1 MNTKQKVFTDKVY
14 KLTKN
19 SAPLSFML
27 PTRHTTQFPLL
38 HFDEDHGS
46 NRALRYARNQK
57 SPFEDEQDG
66 NAVLEPIIFEDGFLS
81 VLKNNPVL
89 QEFLH
94 YHPLNGVGFEEIN
107 EERDANAE
115 VERLNAE
122 VDALI
127 AARGMKVEEIEMVS
141 RVLFNRDVTQVS
153 TSELRRDILI
163 YAKSYP
169 EDFLDVINDPALK
182 LQANVALLF
191 EKGLL
196 SFRKNQ
202 KEVWFSTNANKTKML
217 NVPYGEDPMTIVSS
231 FLQSDDGIENY
242 KLLEKLL

>member
-14 KLTKN
+14 KLTKEA
-19 SAPLSFML
+19 SPLSFML

-38 HFDEDHGS
+38 HFDEEQGS

-57 SPFEDEQDG
+57 SP
-66 NAVLEPIIFEDGFLS
+66 L
-81 VLKNNPVL
+81 L

-94 YHPLNGVGFEEIN
+94 FHPLNGVGFEEIN

-127 AARGMKVEEIEMVS
+127 AARGMKVDQIEMVS
-141 RVLFNRDVTQVS
+141 RVLFNRDVTKVS
-153 TSELRRDILI
+153 TSELRRDILV
-163 YAKSYP
+163 YAKNYP
-169 EDFLDVINDPALK
+169 ADFLDVINDPALK
-182 LQANVALLF
+182 LQANVSLFF

-196 SFRKNQ
+196 AFRKNN
-202 KEVWFSTNANKTKML
+202 KEVWFNTTSNKTKML
-217 NVPYGEDPMTIVSS
+217 NIPYGEEPMMIVSS

-242 KLLEKLL
+242 KLLEKFL

>member
-14 KLTKN
+14 KLTKDA
-19 SAPLSFML
+19 SPLSFML

-38 HFDEDHGS
+38 HFDEEQGS

-94 YHPLNGVGFEEIN
+94 FHPLNGVGFEEIN

-153 TSELRRDILI
+153 TSELRRDILV
-163 YAKSYP
+163 YAKNYP
-169 EDFLDVINDPALK
+169 ADFLDVINDPALK
-182 LQANVALLF
+182 LQANVSLFF

-196 SFRKNQ
+196 AFRKNN
-202 KEVWFSTNANKTKML
+202 KEVWFNTTSNKTKML
-217 NVPYGEDPMTIVSS
+217 NIPYGEEPMMIVSS